1 MKSGQIG
8 TITIALL
15 LAAFVAMLSSWVSQS
30 VYVVEYLEEP
40 AYEVEGVDVPVV
52 DLVALRR
59 NWPQAL
65 GNQED
70 RVRLI
75 GYMSTMEPSEE
86 QAEAE
91 PDAPEPALDL
101 DTRLARTDLARGE
114 QLSAQ
119 CQACHSFEEGGAV
132 RLGPTLY
139 GVAGRPVADF
149 TDFEYSEVMS
159 ALGGNWSL
167 EELDTFLADPMGQLP
182 GTRMIYV
189 GVPQQQERADIIAY
203 LNTLTNAPLPM
214 PAPAET
220 EEAEEA
226 EEAGEEAEVE

>member
-8 TITIALL
+8 TITVALSG
-15 LAAFVAMLSSWVSQS
+15 AIIVAVLSGWVSHS

-40 AYEVEGVDVPVV
+40 AYEVEGVDEPVV
-52 DLVALRR
+52 DLLALRR
-59 NWPQAL
+59 SWPQAL

-91 PDAPEPALDL
+91 PDAPEPAVDL

-167 EELDTFLADPMGQLP
+167 EALDTFLADPMGQLP

-203 LNTLTNAPLPM
+203 LNTLTDNPLPM
-214 PAPAET
+214 PAPAEI

-226 EEAGEEAEVE
+226 EEAEVE

>member
-8 TITIALL
+8 TIGVAVSAAVIAAL
-15 LAAFVAMLSSWVSQS
+15 LSSWVSDS
-30 VYVVEYLEEP
+30 VYVADYLEEP
-40 AYEVEGVDVPVV
+40 AYEVDGADEPVV

-65 GNQED
+65 GNQQD
-70 RVRLI
+70 RVTLI
-75 GYMSTMEPSEE
+75 GYMSTMEPSEDAH
-86 QAEAE
+86 AEDGE
-91 PDAPEPALDL
+91 PEAPEIALDL
-101 DTRLARTDLARGE
+101 DTRLSQADLARGE

-139 GVAGRPVADF
+139 GVAGRGIGGYDDFDYSDVMAD
-149 TDFEYSEVMS
+149 Y
-159 ALGGNWSL
+159 GGDWTL
-167 EELDTFLADPMGQLP
+167 EELDTFLADPLGEMP

-203 LNTLTNAPLPM
+203 LNTVTGAPLPM
-214 PAPAET
+214 PAPVAAPA

-226 EEAGEEAEVE
+226 EGEE

>member
-101 DTRLARTDLARGE
+101 DTRLARTDLTRGE